1 MKIYTKMGDAG
12 QTGLIGGQRVEKH
25 HARVAAYGCVDELNA
40 AVGWAMVPC
49 GDTTLT
55 GELRRIQDDLFGLAA
70 ELATDDAGQSP
81 TRLETEAVERLE
93 SWLDRAWEQVPELHN
108 FVLPGGCELAA
119 RLHLAR
125 TVCRRAERAVVGLST
140 GHRVG
145 EFAIPYLNRL
155 GDLLFA
161 YARLANQLD
170 NITDEVW
177 LPPEKRA

>member
-1 MKIYTKMGDAG
+1 MKIYTRTGDAG
-12 QTGLIGGQRVEKH
+12 QTGLIGGKRVDKH

-40 AVGWAMVPC
+40 AIGWAMVPC
-49 GDTTLT
+49 GDTALT

-81 TRLETEAVERLE
+81 TRLEAEAVERLE
-93 SWLDRAWEQVPELHN
+93 SWLDRAWERVPELQN

-119 RLHLAR
+119 RLHCAR
-125 TVCRRAERAVVGLST
+125 TVCRRAERAVVELST

-145 EFAIPYLNRL
+145 ELVIPYLNRL

-161 YARLANQLD
+161 YARLANQLH
-170 NITDEVW
+170 NTAEVVW